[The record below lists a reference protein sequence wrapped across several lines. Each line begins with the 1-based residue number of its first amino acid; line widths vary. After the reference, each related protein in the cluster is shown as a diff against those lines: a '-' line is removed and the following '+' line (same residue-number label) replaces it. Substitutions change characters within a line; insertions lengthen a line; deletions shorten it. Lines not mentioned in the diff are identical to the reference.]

1 MNLSG
6 GGGGFGGGSAG
17 ADFGGGGSCMMK
29 DILLTKPEIVDYSK
43 SVHRILKGKV
53 LNKI

>member
-1 MNLSG
+1 
-6 GGGGFGGGSAG
+6 
-17 ADFGGGGSCMMK
+17 MMK

-53 LNKI
+53 KKYGRFSLTFLFFCENVINGRFSYN